1 MYTVYASEA
10 FIDNA
15 STKLQALEGRSNKKD
30 SLVHSFLK
38 PVDLTRCGL
47 GCFFKQRYNHEQY
60 ATDFL
65 PCSFVHVDDFLSR
78 MKSVDNPAVYV
89 CTVLSLFEQK
99 LKESLWVNPYACAEL
114 LSILKKNIPALVAM
128 NNSRCRNDIKSV
140 IHDALLVD
148 FDLLKKNPE
157 SFIDALT
164 SKIIQQ
170 EKSSRRTDISEYV
183 AKLIEGACEKLVWNP
198 HEDVETWESCKQ
210 LGNAIYELKNGDC
223 IVGDDR
229 LNQVVWSLVVRYTHF
244 IKTVGMYLP
253 LDVIDTIVRECSD
266 DTTAPQWLLIAE
278 RERLIT
284 DKRHLLINA
293 LQSVRVQ
300 AMAHANGMW
309 VE

>member
-10 FIDNA
+10 FVDTT
-15 STKLQALEGRSNKKD
+15 STTMQSLEGKSNKKD
-30 SLVHSFLK
+30 SLVQSFLK

-78 MKSVDNPAVYV
+78 MKNVDNPAVYV

-128 NNSRCRNDIKSV
+128 NNNRYRNDIKSV

-170 EKSSRRTDISEYV
+170 EKSSRRTDISENV
-183 AKLIEGACEKLVWNP
+183 AKLVEGACDKLVWNP
-198 HEDVETWESCKQ
+198 HEDIETWESCKQ
-210 LGNAIYELKNGDC
+210 LGNAIYALKNDDC
-223 IVGDDR
+223 IIGEDR
-229 LNQVVWSLVVRYTHF
+229 LNQVIWSLVVRYTHF

-253 LDVIDTIVRECSD
+253 LDTIDTIVRECSD
-266 DTTAPQWLLIAE
+266 DATAPQWLLIAE

-284 DKRHLLINA
+284 DKRHMLLNA
-293 LQSVRVQ
+293 LQSIRVQ
-300 AMAHANGMW
+300 AMAHTNGMW